1 MKSGRRGLTGG
12 QLKFLTKY
20 EVDEIDY
27 AAKNILWRTG
37 LRIPHKEAL
46 EILDKSGCVVD
57 YKKEHVFIPSNLV
70 EEAVRKAPHGF
81 SYGGRD
87 PKKAIRLERDKVF
100 FVVGATGP
108 NIYEADGTK
117 RRGTVKSYQD
127 VVRLTDACENVDVA
141 GGDLTQFSIQKEWL
155 NLPLSLRTAHQLLLR
170 LELTEKPVDTTK
182 TYVIDREG
190 LVVEQAKQRAIDRIN
205 FDIAVRGSLEELRK
219 MPMSWAANEPI
230 SPLIFDPTNV
240 DGSLTYAKLGLP
252 IMIGSEP
259 MAGATS
265 PATVAGTL
273 SLWTAETLASLV
285 LAQMAASPEHRPP
298 IIWVTLAG
306 LFDQKEA
313 TGPLFSSP
321 EGVLIQAASAQI
333 AHHYGFPIRGNA
345 ETNAKLPDAQAGYE
359 TSLALT
365 ISALAGINY
374 NTSTGM
380 IGPGQMGISL
390 EKILLDND
398 LIGYVKR
405 VVEGINVT
413 EETLAID
420 VIDDVGI
427 GGNYL
432 KTEHTRKWVKK
443 EQVYPRLFERAMYDV
458 WVRRGKKDAVQRAK
472 ERVQEILK
480 DHWPEPL
487 DPDIRKRITDHI
499 DKLKK
504 NLKK

>member
-1 MKSGRRGLTGG
+1 
-12 QLKFLTKY
+12 
-20 EVDEIDY
+20 
-27 AAKNILWRTG
+27 
-37 LRIPHKEAL
+37 
-46 EILDKSGCVVD
+46 
-57 YKKEHVFIPSNLV
+57 
-70 EEAVRKAPHGF
+70 
-81 SYGGRD
+81 
-87 PKKAIRLERDKVF
+87 
-100 FVVGATGP
+100 
-108 NIYEADGTK
+108 
-117 RRGTVKSYQD
+117 
-127 VVRLTDACENVDVA
+127 
-141 GGDLTQFSIQKEWL
+141 
-155 NLPLSLRTAHQLLLR
+155 
-170 LELTEKPVDTTK
+170 
-182 TYVIDREG
+182 
-190 LVVEQAKQRAIDRIN
+190 
-205 FDIAVRGSLEELRK
+205 
-219 MPMSWAANEPI
+219 
-230 SPLIFDPTNV
+230 
-240 DGSLTYAKLGLP
+240 
-252 IMIGSEP
+252 
-259 MAGATS
+259 
-265 PATVAGTL
+265 
-273 SLWTAETLASLV
+273 
-285 LAQMAASPEHRPP
+285 
-298 IIWVTLAG
+298 

-443 EQVYPRLFERAMYDV
+443 EQVYPRLFERAMYNV